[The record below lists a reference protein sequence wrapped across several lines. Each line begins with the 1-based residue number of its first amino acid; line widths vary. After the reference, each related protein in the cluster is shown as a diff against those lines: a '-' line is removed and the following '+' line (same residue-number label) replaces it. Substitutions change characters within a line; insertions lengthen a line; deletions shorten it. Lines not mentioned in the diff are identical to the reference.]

1 MHAQSPHE
9 YDKGNNKKMNDIE
22 WPVPLV
28 ENIQEKA

>member
-1 MHAQSPHE
+1 MPKAPMNMTKE
-9 YDKGNNKKMNDIE
+9 TIKKMNDIE